1 MSIRVLF
8 VCLGNIC
15 RSPMAEGIFRHKVAA
30 AGLSEKIEADS
41 AGTGDWHVGEPPHA
55 GTRRALAANDVEY
68 RHRARQITPDD
79 LLVCDYVLT
88 MDDANLRAVQRL
100 GAARGTVKPLLDYAP
115 QQRLR
120 EVPDPYYTGDF
131 DGVYHLL
138 DAATDGLLAAIRQER
153 GL

>member
-1 MSIRVLF
+1 
-8 VCLGNIC
+8 
-15 RSPMAEGIFRHKVAA
+15 MAEGIFRHKVAA

-79 LLVCDYVLT
+79 LLACDYVLT

-100 GAARGTVKPLLDYAP
+100 GAARGTLKPLLDYAP
-115 QQRLR
+115 RQPLR

-131 DGVYHLL
+131 DGVYKLL
-138 DAATDGLLAAIRQER
+138 DTATEGLLAAIRQER